1 MPFTTSESRRETDL
15 NGPKVVGDR
24 CFLHYRKML
33 RKYRSEIRW
42 RTIHAIKREVMEANR
57 DKALT
62 DDLVAMNLAWD
73 VFCHFHAMPYE
84 SCKRTENGEVDY

>member
-33 RKYRSEIRW
+33 RNIALKYGGVLSTPSKEKLW
-42 RTIHAIKREVMEANR
+42 KLTAIK
-57 DKALT
+57 L
-62 DDLVAMNLAWD
+62 
-73 VFCHFHAMPYE
+73 
-84 SCKRTENGEVDY
+84 